1 METTKAIKASAA
13 KLRGAAGLACCV
25 RVYVPGTMGT
35 AAAADNAAY
44 IRRAA
49 AFLSGAFGGATA
61 TETRGFWLSD
71 VAGLVEE
78 KTTIVYSFCDADSL
92 TAEAEAIVD
101 FCETMKKD
109 LMQEAVSLEVNNVL
123 YLI

>member
-1 METTKAIKASAA
+1 MNTTKAIKASAA

-25 RVYVPGTMGT
+25 KIYVPGTMGT
-35 AAAADNAAY
+35 AQTTDNAAY

-49 AFLSGAFGGATA
+49 VFLSGAFGGATA
-61 TETRGFWLSD
+61 QETTGYWLSD

-78 KTTIVYSFCDADSL
+78 KTTIVYSFCNAESL
-92 TAEAEAIVD
+92 TAAADSIVE
-101 FCETMKKD
+101 FCETMKKE
-109 LMQEAVSLEVNNVL
+109 LIQEAVSLEVNGVL